1 MPVSDFIRP
10 EARRALIRY
19 QQPLIGCLVVALGI
33 WWATGFGLVRWLG
46 FLLILGGSVFVIEGL
61 RRARLLR
68 GGGFG
73 PGVVEVDE
81 RQIAWF
87 AADVGGVVSV
97 DALSWVS
104 IHSYADKPANWVFQ
118 QKDGQRLSVPTDAA
132 GADKIIDALA
142 PLNGIDLSLAAEA
155 LNHSQEKSFVLWRA
169 TTVRDLNS
177 LSGPLT

>member
-1 MPVSDFIRP
+1 MSNFIRP
-10 EARRALIRY
+10 EARRTLRRY
-19 QQPLIGCLVVALGI
+19 QQPLIGAAVVALGL
-33 WWATGFGLVRWLG
+33 WWASGFGLIRWLG
-46 FLLILGGSVFVIEGL
+46 IVTLVLGLGLVIEGL

-87 AADVGGVVSV
+87 AADMGGAVSV

-104 IHSYADKPANWVFQ
+104 IHSYPDKPANWVFQ
-118 QKDGQRLSVPTDAA
+118 QKDGQRLSIPSDAS

-142 PLNGIDLSLAAEA
+142 PLNGIDLSLAAQA
-155 LNHSQEKSFVLWRA
+155 LAHPTEKSFVLWRA
-169 TTVRDLNS
+169 SDVRPVNA